1 MLSNQ
6 LQQAFFTVNICLE
19 TYLYLDVKCKN
30 IKQNNRIIGQDRQR
44 FLLYSQSNILM
55 GDEFF
60 EWFASKARQVF
71 YEMLALDFFPCAI
84 PCEIILSLDYPN
96 NKNQSSAPAS
106 DDLFNEVLNFLPY
119 CKE

>member
-44 FLLYSQSNILM
+44 FLLYGQSNILM
-55 GDEFF
+55 GDEYF

-96 NKNQSSAPAS
+96 NKNQ
-106 DDLFNEVLNFLPY
+106 
-119 CKE
+119 

>member
-1 MLSNQ
+1 
-6 LQQAFFTVNICLE
+6 
-19 TYLYLDVKCKN
+19 
-30 IKQNNRIIGQDRQR
+30 
-44 FLLYSQSNILM
+44 M

-96 NKNQSSAPAS
+96 NKNQ
-106 DDLFNEVLNFLPY
+106 
-119 CKE
+119 